1 MASSHQ
7 HTEVSPADIPG
18 TGRVA
23 ILKRTVKEF
32 QEDNITDW
40 AAALTYY
47 AVLALF
53 PALLALVAIV
63 GLVGQ
68 YPQTTDSI
76 LKILTDAGAD
86 PSTVDSLRSTINGV
100 VQNKGGAGALLGF
113 GLAGALWSASGYI
126 GAFMRASNAIWEKP
140 EGRPFWKLRPLQ
152 VVVTL
157 IMLVL
162 LAALLIGLVV
172 SGPLATAVG
181 NQIGLGS
188 TAATV
193 YGIVKWPIMA
203 LVMVF
208 LLAFLYYVA
217 PNAKLPRF
225 QWISPGAV
233 AALVIWA
240 IATVAFF
247 FYVRNFGSYNK
258 TYGALGGAIS
268 MLVWLWITNIAILFG
283 QQLNSEIERA
293 RELTAGVPAER
304 DIQLPLRDV
313 PKSDTEAQAE
323 KISRDARVEM
333 AQEKGGPEAAA
344 AAEADSPDDE
354 RYTRVKR

>member
-1 MASSHQ
+1 L
-7 HTEVSPADIPG
+7 
-18 TGRVA
+18 A

-47 AVLALF
+47 SVLALF
-53 PALLALVAIV
+53 PALLALVALVGIV
-63 GLVGQ
+63 GE
-68 YPQTTDSI
+68 YPQTTNSI
-76 LKILTDAGAD
+76 LNILTDAGAD
-86 PSTVDSLRSTINGV
+86 PSTVDKLRSTINGV

-113 GLAGALWSASGYI
+113 GLLAALWSASGYI

-157 IMLVL
+157 TMLLL
-162 LAALLIGLVV
+162 LALLLIGLVV
-172 SGPLATAVG
+172 SGSLATAIG
-181 NQIGLGS
+181 DQIGLGS
-188 TAATV
+188 TASTIYSV
-193 YGIVKWPIMA
+193 VKWPLMA
-203 LVMVF
+203 VVMVF
-208 LLAFLYYVA
+208 LLAFLYYTA

-240 IATVAFF
+240 VATLLFF
-247 FYVRNFGSYNK
+247 FYVSNFGSYNK

-268 MLVWLWITNIAILFG
+268 LLVWLWISNIAILFG

-304 DIQLPLRDV
+304 DIQLPLRGE
-313 PKSDTEAQAE
+313 PKQDKTAQAE
-323 KISRDARVEM
+323 QISRDARVEM
-333 AQEKGGPEAAA
+333 AQEGEIPGRDADADATSDAVTGPP
-344 AAEADSPDDE
+344 S
-354 RYTRVKR
+354 RSG